1 MTAIFLSHS
10 SKDGAATAEMNDRLR
25 DNGYRSLF
33 LDFDPANGIPAGRD
47 WEQELYAQ
55 LRACRVVIILCSPD
69 SMRSKWCFAEVTHA
83 KALGKPVIPVKIAE
97 CELEAILLTH
107 QIVDLTVDPERGYD
121 SLFTSLRKEGVDPR
135 LLFDWDDT
143 RAPYPGLPA
152 FREEDAAVYFG
163 RDPEIEQAQATMRR
177 LRSLG
182 GDRLTIVLG
191 ASGSGKSSFVRA
203 GLIPRLKQNRD
214 EWLVVPPFSP
224 LHDPLREL
232 AAALASAF
240 RAEGSQREWSD
251 IHRRMCDASNG
262 GQAVLDIMMDLRQE
276 AGSLQSTVLL
286 VIDQF
291 EETLVGGG
299 AAEAARFHS
308 LLVEALQHPDHR
320 LMALGT
326 MRSDF
331 LGELQTCP
339 QLVDLSYESIELRP
353 MSLEGLSRVIEGP
366 AEVSGLRLGP
376 GLVPALLNDTKTSD
390 ALPLL
395 AFTLR
400 ELYEKHGDDHLLELE
415 EYRKGLG
422 SLESAIALT
431 AENVLAT
438 HPFDEKQER
447 ILRHAFLALV
457 RINDEGQY
465 VRHVARWQDIPP
477 DGREWL
483 ERFVNVRL
491 LVARGDDRA
500 QTVEVAHEALFRS
513 WTRLE
518 TWLEDESEFLLWR
531 QRLRARLGDWKR
543 AQRHGS
549 ELLRGAMLAEGKDQ
563 LDVESDLTAEEEAY
577 IRASVAQE
585 TADLREAR
593 KKQEEA
599 EAHAAAEK
607 EARQKAQQQSRRLR
621 ALLVVTT
628 VVAIVAVIGVFGVGY
643 FANKANKSSDAA
655 NKSYKDA
662 TAQRLTAEARV
673 DMASNGVDTD
683 AMQKLLAG
691 HHLSTTSSD
700 ATFYPM
706 VVRMADTDKIIENPA
721 RPDHRGLWPVQSV
734 AVSPDGSLIASG
746 SNDHTIRVWDFN
758 TGERRYEFDVG
769 SNGAVWS
776 VAFSPDGSRI
786 AAGTSDGALQVWN
799 IERGDKLWSSPPRG
813 GRINS
818 VAFSADGRLIATGND
833 DGAVRLWDPVT
844 GANMKEMQ
852 AQDPQQRASV
862 RSVAV
867 SPDGDFVVSGGADY
881 NVQLW
886 NTGSGR
892 PAGAPLRA
900 GGGVMSVAFSHRG
913 DLVAVG
919 VDAGTIQF
927 LNVLNGTTL
936 QPADEALRAH
946 PTSVNSVAFSRDDKR
961 LVSGSTDNT
970 VKVWNTQSHSQIGDA
985 LKGHRGQVTSVA
997 FNADGTRI
1005 VSGSIDGSVREWNT
1019 AEGLPIVAGQG
1030 EKLRGVAFS
1039 PDGNQVASAGNDGT
1053 VKLWN
1058 AGTGA
1063 LIRQL
1068 GEPLEGYENRI
1079 EALAYNPRDG
1089 SQLVTGSFDGAVTVW
1104 DITNPQRPPPLTTI
1118 NLPGPPP
1125 PKELRGVKSVAFGPD
1140 GSRIVSGGFDSAIRL
1155 WDAHTRT
1162 PIGVVSAQKLNDQK
1176 LPVPYQVWSV
1186 TFSPDGQTVV
1196 SGSGSD
1202 LDFGGENSIIQLW
1215 NVAPTLSAK
1224 GDPLQYEPDKPNVY
1238 SLGFNSNGK
1247 RIVAGY
1253 DDGTAHVLDA
1263 DTGED
1268 ASPQLTGDQNAVL
1281 SVAFAHKHDWIV
1293 TGGLAGTVRV
1303 WDTLTTPPSPTPLEG
1318 HHNWVMSVAFS
1329 PDDTRIVS
1337 GSADGSLHLWP
1348 APPEDLTALVCSKL
1362 TTNMSP
1368 DQWRDWV
1375 SDTIPYAELCPGLPD
1390 SND

>member
-10 SKDGAATAEMNDRLR
+10 STDGVATAEMNDRLR
-25 DNGYRSLF
+25 ENGYRSLF
-33 LDFDPANGIPAGRD
+33 LDFDPENGIPAGRD

-55 LRACRVVIILCSPD
+55 LRACRVVIILCSRD
-69 SMRSKWCFAEVTHA
+69 SMRSKWCFAEITHA

-97 CELEAILLTH
+97 CELEAILLAH

-152 FREEDAAVYFG
+152 FSEEDAAVYFG

-214 EWLVVPPFSP
+214 EWLVVPPFRP

-232 AAALASAF
+232 AVALASAF
-240 RAEGSQREWSD
+240 RAEGSKREWSD
-251 IHRRMCDASNG
+251 IHRRMRDARNS
-262 GQAVLDIMMDLRQE
+262 GQELLDITMDLRQE
-276 AGSLQSTVLL
+276 AGRLQSTVLL

-291 EETLVGGG
+291 EETFVGGG
-299 AAEAARFHS
+299 AAEAAGFHN

-339 QLVDLSYESIELRP
+339 QLSDLSYESIELRP

-366 AEVSGLRLGP
+366 AEVSALRLGP

-400 ELYEKHGDDHLLELE
+400 ELYEKHGDDHLLELD

-431 AENVLAT
+431 AENVIAT

-465 VRHVARWQDIPP
+465 VRHVARWQDIPR
-477 DGREWL
+477 DGHEWL

-491 LVARGDDRA
+491 LVARGDDQA

-518 TWLEDESEFLLWR
+518 TWLADESEFLLWR

-543 AQRHGS
+543 AQRHES

-563 LDVESDLTAEEEAY
+563 LDEESDLTAEEKDY
-577 IRASVAQE
+577 IQASIALE
-585 TADLREAR
+585 TADLRQAR
-593 KKQEEA
+593 EKQEEA
-599 EAHAAAEK
+599 EALAAAEK

-621 ALLVVTT
+621 ALLAVTA
-628 VVAIVAVIGVFGVGY
+628 VIAIVAVSGVIGVFY
-643 FANKANKSSDAA
+643 FYNAA
-655 NKSYKDA
+655 NKNYKDA

-673 DMASNGVDTD
+673 DMASNGVDTE

-691 HHLSTTSSD
+691 QYLSTAFSD

-721 RPDHRGLWPVQSV
+721 RPDHQGSWPVQSV
-734 AVSPDGSLIASG
+734 AVSPNGSLIASG
-746 SNDHTIRVWDFN
+746 SNDHRIRVWDFN
-758 TGERRYEFDVG
+758 TGERRHEFDL
-769 SNGAVWS
+769 GADTGPVWS
-776 VAFSPDGSRI
+776 VAFSPDGNRI
-786 AAGTSDGALQVWN
+786 AAGTNYGALQVWDIPSGN
-799 IERGDKLWSSPPRG
+799 KVWSSPPRG

-818 VAFSADGRLIATGND
+818 VVFSADGRLIATGGD
-833 DGAVRLWDPVT
+833 DGVVRLWDPLT
-844 GANMKEMQ
+844 GTNMKEMA
-852 AQDPQQRASV
+852 AQDPQERKSV

-867 SPDGDFVVSGGADY
+867 SPGGDFVISGGADL

-886 NTGSGR
+886 NTRSGL
-892 PAGAPLRA
+892 PAGAPVRA
-900 GGGVMSVAFSHRG
+900 GGGVMGVAFSHRG

-927 LNVLNGTTL
+927 LNVRNGTTL
-936 QPADEALRAH
+936 EPAGEVLRAH
-946 PTSVNSVAFSRDDKR
+946 PTSVNSVAFSSDGKR
-961 LVSGSTDNT
+961 LVSGGTDNT
-970 VKVWNTQSHSQIGDA
+970 VKVWNIQSRSQIGDA

-1030 EKLRGVAFS
+1030 EKIRAVAFS
-1039 PDGNQVASAGNDGT
+1039 PDGSQVASAGNDGT

-1058 AGTGA
+1058 AEPAHRYASLVNRRRAMGAGSKRWPTTPSTADNLSRAHSTGRSRVGCHQSPTTA
-1063 LIRQL
+1063 AAAHDQSGRV
-1068 GEPLEGYENRI
+1068 R
-1079 EALAYNPRDG
+1079 R
-1089 SQLVTGSFDGAVTVW
+1089 
-1104 DITNPQRPPPLTTI
+1104 RPTI
-1118 NLPGPPP
+1118 
-1125 PKELRGVKSVAFGPD
+1125 
-1140 GSRIVSGGFDSAIRL
+1140 SGG
-1155 WDAHTRT
+1155 
-1162 PIGVVSAQKLNDQK
+1162 
-1176 LPVPYQVWSV
+1176 
-1186 TFSPDGQTVV
+1186 
-1196 SGSGSD
+1196 
-1202 LDFGGENSIIQLW
+1202 
-1215 NVAPTLSAK
+1215 
-1224 GDPLQYEPDKPNVY
+1224 
-1238 SLGFNSNGK
+1238 
-1247 RIVAGY
+1247 
-1253 DDGTAHVLDA
+1253 
-1263 DTGED
+1263 
-1268 ASPQLTGDQNAVL
+1268 
-1281 SVAFAHKHDWIV
+1281 
-1293 TGGLAGTVRV
+1293 
-1303 WDTLTTPPSPTPLEG
+1303 
-1318 HHNWVMSVAFS
+1318 
-1329 PDDTRIVS
+1329 
-1337 GSADGSLHLWP
+1337 
-1348 APPEDLTALVCSKL
+1348 
-1362 TTNMSP
+1362 
-1368 DQWRDWV
+1368 
-1375 SDTIPYAELCPGLPD
+1375 
-1390 SND
+1390 